1 MQAIAVTLTVQVMLT
16 PVVLYWDIY
25 KKYPLKKNTFL
36 QNNTCVNASILNS
49 WKAMDKQF

>member
-25 KKYPLKKNTFL
+25 KKYPLKK
-36 QNNTCVNASILNS
+36 ILFYRTIH
-49 WKAMDKQF
+49 ALMHQF